1 MCSLYPPLLSVLFSE
16 RAHPSDS
23 RMATW
28 GPVTYTVVRFALFL
42 LMFHALFLTADLLAS
57 DYQGTSSPSAFPMAQ
72 FKNANNPT
80 TIYFNVTAAELG
92 ARTLEIGTTSS
103 FAGGRP
109 QATINS
115 FSGPNPTAPTEE
127 TTKSTRCLSPPA
139 RSSKAETKSSSTLSA
154 GRLEMPSSL
163 PTSSTT
169 SFVFT
174 SVLHLLH
181 RTHSCIFAR
190 SFLFS

>member
-28 GPVTYTVVRFALFL
+28 GPVTYTVVRFALFR

-115 FSGPNPTAPTEE
+115 FSGPNPTAPTEV
-127 TTKSTRCLSPPA
+127 KSRGVTRGTYRGNNQVYSVSIPAGTIVEGRNKIVINVISGSSGDAFLSPNVVYDFV
-139 RSSKAETKSSSTLSA
+139 
-154 GRLEMPSSL
+154 RLY
-163 PTSSTT
+163 
-169 SFVFT
+169 
-174 SVLHLLH
+174 
-181 RTHSCIFAR
+181 
-190 SFLFS
+190 